1 MNDAP
6 SVPLASDDADA
17 TPGALLKRERERAAL
32 TVQQAAEDLHL
43 DPWIIEAIE
52 ENRFLALGAPV
63 YARGHLRKYATRLGL
78 PVDDI
83 VMRYEALQD
92 RPHEAD
98 PIPTAVATPI
108 RPLRRS
114 LAGPTWIAVAIAV
127 LALGGYLAFE
137 LFFDSQEIASSVA
150 VAPSTA
156 PVVPEKPIAP
166 AESTIA
172 TNDDA
177 EPATSAAE
185 APQPSATGEARSP
198 PASPAETTPTPAAS
212 TTSAAT
218 TAAEPIRVRLEFTG
232 ECWTEV
238 YDATGARLLFGM
250 GTPQRV
256 RTLVGVPPIQVNL
269 GAASAVNLQ
278 VNGQSV
284 VIPRREGR
292 ESARFTIDAD
302 GNLR

>member
-6 SVPLASDDADA
+6 SVQLASNDADA

-83 VMRYEALQD
+83 VTRYEALQD

-98 PIPTAVATPI
+98 PIPAAVATPI

-114 LAGPTWIAVAIAV
+114 LAGPAWIAVAIAV
-127 LALGGYLAFE
+127 LALGGYFAFE
-137 LFFDSQEIASSVA
+137 LLFDSQEIASPVA

-156 PVVPEKPIAP
+156 PVVPEDPTAP
-166 AESTIA
+166 AESTA
-172 TNDDA
+172 GTNDDA
-177 EPATSAAE
+177 EPAASTAE
-185 APQPSATGEARSP
+185 APQPSAPEE
-198 PASPAETTPTPAAS
+198 ASPAATTPTVTAS
-212 TTSAAT
+212 TTSTSAA
-218 TAAEPIRVRLEFTG
+218 AAEPIRVRLEFTG

-256 RTLVGVPPIQVNL
+256 RTLVGVPPIQINL

-278 VNGQSV
+278 VNGESV

-292 ESARFTIDAD
+292 ESARFTIEAD